1 MLVEAATAN
10 HQTLT
15 LIAEEPVLRHF
26 GSRLL
31 NESYWRAMKHVRYKP
46 RYRIESEEFNQI
58 HSFPFRPNQ
67 NVVTTAAKIAGD
79 TISRGSQSRLPVP
92 SSQHNRPAISSLAH
106 QHLSQWNS
114 AIPVPCLSSLPR
126 SHLALVGVQSV
137 QVLASAAA
145 AALLANAVSHLET
158 IIFPSVVCR
167 PQNLADRLNNMFRD
181 CEYQVDSIAGN
192 RPVYICYPFQEL
204 WQERH

>member
-1 MLVEAATAN
+1 VLVKAATAN

-15 LIAEEPVLRHF
+15 LITEEPVLRHF
-26 GSRLL
+26 GSRHL
-31 NESYWRAMKHVRYKP
+31 NESYWCAMKHVRYKP
-46 RYRIESEEFNQI
+46 RYRIGSEEFNQI

-79 TISRGSQSRLPVP
+79 TEQSHGISRGSQSRLPVP

-106 QHLSQWNS
+106 QHLSRWNS

-145 AALLANAVSHLET
+145 AALLANAVSH
-158 IIFPSVVCR
+158 S
-167 PQNLADRLNNMFRD
+167 
-181 CEYQVDSIAGN
+181 
-192 RPVYICYPFQEL
+192 
-204 WQERH
+204 